1 MPMKSRV
8 AAALV
13 AVAASAQALL
23 SQQPPQ
29 RQAPPAATFRV
40 QVDAV
45 ELDTFVTDA
54 QGNPVTDLTV
64 DDFEVLEDGKTQAI
78 ISFSLVNIPIERTE
92 RPLFAASPIEP
103 DVQTNNRDEGRLYV
117 IALDEVGPEQALRT
131 RRFLHRFVER
141 YFAANDVA
149 AVVFLGRALGK
160 NAQDFT
166 GNRRLLLNA
175 IDTFSG
181 GFSAEPTPP
190 AAAVAIGRGAAAG
203 PSPAGPPGACLTDGE
218 RAFAVRSVMSS
229 LRTLTEFMAGIRGRH
244 KALLLFSQGFPV
256 DMFKVVDYRGG
267 VLCLQ
272 EEDAHA
278 AIVAATRGNVTI
290 YPIDPRGLAPDGG
303 LGDAETASSPDPL
316 ARMESRSSLRALADV
331 TGGFTVVDS
340 NSFEGAF
347 DRIVRENSTYY
358 VLGFSSTNERRD
370 GRYRRLQVRVK
381 RAGLQVR
388 ARDGYVAPLRRDS
401 APATSKPG
409 PLSASAADAMRS
421 PLAVVGVPIHVFAA
435 AYKGATRDA
444 AVALAIEIDA
454 STFSL
459 VEKGG
464 ALAGQIEVG
473 YYATDTE
480 RKVHPGQY
488 HLGRLSLNPER
499 HKAAGGAVRF
509 LSDMHLPPGRYQV
522 RVAAGNRAGK
532 AGSVVYDIDVPDFS
546 KGPLMMS
553 GVALTSSSA
562 AVVTTTRL
570 KDPLGKYL
578 PGPMTSSR
586 EFTSG
591 DTLTLFAE
599 VYENVRNA
607 AAHTVDLTAELR
619 SEGGRAVRT
628 TRDERSSTELGGRP
642 GGYGFTA
649 ELPLDEA
656 TPGLYVI
663 HVEARSSLGARLTV
677 SRDIQI
683 RVR

>member
-175 IDTFSG
+175 IDSFSG

-190 AAAVAIGRGAAAG
+190 SAAVAIGRGAAAG

-316 ARMESRSSLRALADV
+316 ARMEARSSLRALADV
-331 TGGFTVVDS
+331 TGGFAVIDS
-340 NSFEGAF
+340 NSIEGAF
-347 DRIVRENSTYY
+347 DRIVRENSTY
-358 VLGFSSTNERRD
+358 
-370 GRYRRLQVRVK
+370 
-381 RAGLQVR
+381 
-388 ARDGYVAPLRRDS
+388 
-401 APATSKPG
+401 
-409 PLSASAADAMRS
+409 
-421 PLAVVGVPIHVFAA
+421 
-435 AYKGATRDA
+435 
-444 AVALAIEIDA
+444 
-454 STFSL
+454 
-459 VEKGG
+459 
-464 ALAGQIEVG
+464 
-473 YYATDTE
+473 
-480 RKVHPGQY
+480 
-488 HLGRLSLNPER
+488 
-499 HKAAGGAVRF
+499 
-509 LSDMHLPPGRYQV
+509 
-522 RVAAGNRAGK
+522 
-532 AGSVVYDIDVPDFS
+532 
-546 KGPLMMS
+546 
-553 GVALTSSSA
+553 
-562 AVVTTTRL
+562 
-570 KDPLGKYL
+570 
-578 PGPMTSSR
+578 
-586 EFTSG
+586 
-591 DTLTLFAE
+591 
-599 VYENVRNA
+599 
-607 AAHTVDLTAELR
+607 
-619 SEGGRAVRT
+619 
-628 TRDERSSTELGGRP
+628 
-642 GGYGFTA
+642 
-649 ELPLDEA
+649 
-656 TPGLYVI
+656 
-663 HVEARSSLGARLTV
+663 
-677 SRDIQI
+677 
-683 RVR
+683 